1 MPVIDAT
8 IYIFKKE
15 KEKRYL
21 YVKHKNKCE
30 KMNVKSISERIKTK
44 YMQENKNLSVKH
56 YIFGVIYISIEREKK
71 NESFFVQN
79 N

>member
-8 IYIFKKE
+8 IYIFKKRR
-15 KEKRYL
+15 KRYL
-21 YVKHKNKCE
+21 YIKQKNKCE

-44 YMQENKNLSVKH
+44 YMRENKNLSVKH
-56 YIFGVIYISIEREKK
+56 YILKEKKK
-71 NESFFVQN
+71 NESFFVLN

>member
-8 IYIFKKE
+8 IYIFKKRR
-15 KEKRYL
+15 KRYL
-21 YVKHKNKCE
+21 YIKQKNKCE

-44 YMQENKNLSVKH
+44 YMREKKNLSVKH
-56 YIFGVIYISIEREKK
+56 YIFKDKK
-71 NESFFVQN
+71 KKESFFVLN